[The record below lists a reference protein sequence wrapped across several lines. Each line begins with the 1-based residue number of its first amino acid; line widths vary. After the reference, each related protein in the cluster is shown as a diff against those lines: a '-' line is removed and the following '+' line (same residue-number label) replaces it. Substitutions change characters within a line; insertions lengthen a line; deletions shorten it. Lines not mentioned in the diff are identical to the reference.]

1 MNPGLENPCEGC
13 RGRWVRGSIHGHS
26 SEHSGCSSVPLAE
39 SIARYHAAGARFV
52 AVTDHDHV
60 TDLSALRVR
69 YPDMVF
75 LEGFEYS
82 RTENVLFVGEKV
94 PPLHTLP
101 IQQAM
106 RGADGLLT
114 VICHPR
120 PSRSRVYWTVEMIL
134 ALDPP
139 PVGIEVYNGH
149 YQGPHGIVRDPNPLY
164 TDTWDALLD
173 RGVRVWGFANDDFH
187 DPSDFGRAYN
197 MVNVEEL
204 SAAALLQAMKAGR
217 FYATTGLLLE
227 ALAVDGTSIRVGLAE
242 PAAGRFVGPGGRI
255 LAAAEG
261 RAFEYTWKG
270 EPRVRFEAEGRA
282 GRIFLQ
288 PFFAGT

>member
-1 MNPGLENPCEGC
+1 VNEGLTNPYAGC
-13 RGRWVRGSIHGHS
+13 RGSWVRGSIHGHCR
-26 SEHSGCSSVPLAE
+26 EHSGCATVPLAT
-39 SIARYHAAGARFV
+39 SIALYHAAGARFV

-60 TDLSALRVR
+60 TDLAAFRRS
-69 YPDMVF
+69 YPDMAF

-82 RTENVLFVGEKV
+82 RSENVLFVGERV
-94 PPLHTLP
+94 PPFHQLP

-106 RGADGLLT
+106 RAANGLLT

-120 PSRSRVYWTVEMIL
+120 PSRSREYWTVEMIM

-149 YQGPHGIVRDPNPLY
+149 YKGPHGIFRDPNPLY

-173 RGVRVWGFANDDFH
+173 RGLCVWGFANDDFH
-187 DPSDFGRAYN
+187 DRQDFGRAWN
-197 MVNVEEL
+197 MVNVEEM
-204 SAAALLQAMKAGR
+204 SAAALLSAMRAGR
-217 FYATTGLLLE
+217 SYGTTGLLLDHI
-227 ALAVDGTSIRVGLAE
+227 AVEDRRIHVQLAE
-242 PAAGRFVGPGGRI
+242 NATGRFVGSGGRI
-255 LAAAEG
+255 LAESDGREFSYAA
-261 RAFEYTWKG
+261 AH

-288 PFFAGT
+288 PVFYGP